1 MLKRYQYLASQSWA
15 SFLALF
21 LPLTCLQ
28 RKSREIRKA
37 DPRSALMLAVIATSF
52 SGDDDVGSDEVL
64 VVGESDAGLQVATG
78 TVVVFVAMIV
88 AVTVSVILGDV
99 EPDVRL
105 YITNP
110 ASTENGASLPLVET

>member
-1 MLKRYQYLASQSWA
+1 MASQSWA

-21 LPLTCLQ
+21 LPLPCLQ
-28 RKSREIRKA
+28 SKKSEARKA
-37 DPRSALMLAVIATSF
+37 TPSSALMLAAIATPLSEDD
-52 SGDDDVGSDEVL
+52 GDGAGERL
-64 VVGESDAGLQVATG
+64 VVGRSDGDTKFAAD

-88 AVTVSVILGDV
+88 AVTVSGRLGDV

-110 ASTENGASLPLVET
+110 AFTENGATLPLVGT

>member
-1 MLKRYQYLASQSWA
+1 
-15 SFLALF
+15 
-21 LPLTCLQ
+21 
-28 RKSREIRKA
+28 
-37 DPRSALMLAVIATSF
+37 MLAVIATSF